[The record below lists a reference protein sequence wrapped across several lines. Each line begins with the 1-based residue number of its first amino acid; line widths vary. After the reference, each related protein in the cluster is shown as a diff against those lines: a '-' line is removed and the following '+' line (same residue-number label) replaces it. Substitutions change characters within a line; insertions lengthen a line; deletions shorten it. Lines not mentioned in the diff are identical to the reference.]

1 MAFKCR
7 TLKVKLALKEYKRRN
22 DEENRSRCY
31 SCKKEYVTY
40 KKKRTKFVGKE
51 IRTDELFD

>member
-1 MAFKCR
+1 
-7 TLKVKLALKEYKRRN
+7 LALKECKRRS

-40 KKKRTKFVGKE
+40 KKKRKLAGKE